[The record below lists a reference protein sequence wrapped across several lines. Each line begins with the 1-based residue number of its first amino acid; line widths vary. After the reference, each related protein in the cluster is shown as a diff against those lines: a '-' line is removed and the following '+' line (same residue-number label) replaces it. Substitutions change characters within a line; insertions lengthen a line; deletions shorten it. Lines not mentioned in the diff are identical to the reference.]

1 MLAQAMC
8 MWSTIAF
15 LTVSEYNVEKLNG
28 VLLTMS
34 DRLPINL
41 LFSDKLCVEAGEL

>member
-1 MLAQAMC
+1 MLAYVMC
-8 MWSTIAF
+8 IWSTIVF
-15 LTVSEYNVEKLNG
+15 LTVNVYNVEKLNG

-41 LFSDKLCVEAGEL
+41 LFSDKLFVGRGL